1 VVNDTFRVADISG
14 NPLCDLAFG
23 NYVGMAGVYEVT
35 GYPDTSNGA
44 PGVLL
49 RNSKVR
55 FADITDGSSNT
66 LFAGERASKQSP
78 MTTWVGAVANAS
90 VPQTNNPA
98 LGLEGP
104 GVLVLTNSGEV
115 NEGRVP
121 NSPFE
126 HVEDTNS
133 NHFQGVNW
141 LFGDGSVRSIS
152 NGISPSVWV
161 AITTRAGGEELTVQ
175 D

>member
-1 VVNDTFRVADISG
+1 DISG
-14 NPLCDLAFG
+14 NSLCDLAFG
-23 NYVGMAGVYEVT
+23 NYVGMAGVYEVS

-78 MTTWVGAVANAS
+78 MTTWVGAVTNAS

-115 NEGRVP
+115 SDGRTP
-121 NSPFE
+121 NNPQE

-133 NHFQGVNW
+133 RHTQGGNW
-141 LFGDGSVRSIS
+141 LFGAGS
-152 NGISPSVWV
+152 
-161 AITTRAGGEELTVQ
+161 
-175 D
+175 

>member
-1 VVNDTFRVADISG
+1 MDGSG
-14 NPLCDLAFG
+14 NPICDVAFG
-23 NYVGMAGVYEVT
+23 NYVGMAGVYEVS
-35 GYPDTSNGA
+35 GYPDTSNGS

-78 MTTWVGAVANAS
+78 MTTWVGAVSGAS

-115 NEGRVP
+115 DEGRVP

-126 HVEDTNS
+126 HVEVTNS
-133 NHFQGVNW
+133 SHFQGVNW

-152 NGISPSVWV
+152 NSISPAVWV
-161 AITTRAGGEELTVQ
+161 AITTRSGGEDMTV
-175 D
+175 DD